1 MSKLG
6 HYKSAYPTPVFDGT
20 EQAEVIDLHVG
31 EGENQIDIVAAVC
44 RSRVPIG
51 MENPKNDVTHWLD
64 LYAEQNGRSW
74 ASVRIPLAGST
85 GVLLPMEL
93 IRDAVADALP
103 EILKA
108 LDVDPKTLIAKEGE

>member
-6 HYKSAYPTPVFDGT
+6 HYKSAYPTPVFDGV
-20 EQAEVIDLHVG
+20 EQAEIIDLHVG

-44 RSRVPIG
+44 RSRVPIS

-74 ASVRIPLAGST
+74 ASVRIPLAGAT
-85 GVLLPMEL
+85 GILLPMEL
-93 IRDAVADALP
+93 IRQAVSDALP
-103 EILKA
+103 EILET
-108 LDVDPKTLIAKEGE
+108 LGINPETLIVKEGE